1 MLSSKRFLCLGR
13 SAGGVEV
20 SGIELVVER
29 SISHVEDLL
38 INRSRQT
45 RTIDDENIKD
55 DEEEEE
61 QRVIRI
67 RLDRMK
73 RKKGVLMMRMI

>member
-1 MLSSKRFLCLGR
+1 MLSFERFLCLGR

-29 SISHVEDLL
+29 SISHIENLL

-45 RTIDDENIKD
+45 RTIDENIE

-67 RLDRMK
+67 RLDR
-73 RKKGVLMMRMI
+73 